1 MGRIAVV
8 SFRLGG
14 TDGVS
19 IEAAKWSWALGQLGH
34 EVTSIAGSGTADI
47 LFDGL
52 RADASTPPSIEELRG
67 ALSPFDLVVVEN
79 LASLPLNVA
88 ARDVLYRVLH
98 GRDALFRHHDLPW
111 QRAHLSHLEGPRD
124 EPTWRHVTINDL
136 SRRQLLERG
145 IDATTIY
152 NAFDMSPAPGRRD
165 HARTALALSDERL
178 VVMATRA
185 IPRKNVAGAIELCER
200 LDALLWLMGPAED
213 GYEEQL
219 RHLLESSK
227 VPVRRMMPDDVTMSD
242 AYAASDLVVMPS
254 TWEGFGNPVLESV
267 VHRRPLALNRYPV
280 AREITALG
288 FTFFDLHDVAAI
300 RRFWDHHDDE
310 MIESNLAVARQ
321 YFDLADLPR
330 RIEAVL
336 ASFDSPLSA
345 SLDD

>member
-1 MGRIAVV
+1 MV

-19 IEAAKWSWALGQLGH
+19 IEAAKWTWALRHLGH
-34 EVTSIAGSGTADI
+34 EVTSIAGSGNADVLI
-47 LFDGL
+47 DGL
-52 RADASTPPSIEELRG
+52 RADASTPPPVEHVRDV
-67 ALSPFDLVVVEN
+67 LSPFDLVVVEN

-136 SRRQLLERG
+136 SRRQLIERG

-165 HARTALALSDERL
+165 HARTTLSLGEERL

-185 IPRKNVAGAIELCER
+185 IARKNVAGAIELCER
-200 LDALLWLMGPAED
+200 LDAVLWLMGPAED
-213 GYEEQL
+213 GYGEKL
-219 RHLLESSK
+219 DHLLESSR
-227 VPVRRMMPDDVTMSD
+227 VPVRRMRPDEVTMSD

-267 VHRRPLALNRYPV
+267 VHRRPLALNPYPV
-280 AREITALG
+280 AREIIALG
-288 FTFFDLHDVAAI
+288 FRFFELNDVNAI
-300 RRFWDHHDDE
+300 RRFWAHHDEE
-310 MIESNLAVARQ
+310 MFESNLAVARQ

-330 RIEAVL
+330 RVEAVL
-336 ASFDSPLSA
+336 ASFDSPLSGP
-345 SLDD
+345 LDD